1 MTRSELIF
9 LKSKTQHQGIVRHMN
24 RTMHAETLLDLVG
37 VTLAAFE
44 EQCYRNRSS
53 TRRRYFKNF
62 GAFNEVYF
70 FCAYKNN

>member
-1 MTRSELIF
+1 
-9 LKSKTQHQGIVRHMN
+9 MN